1 MMNDEIT
8 KQKLIQLKRQLEVIE
23 NDFYNLNTELENLKN
38 TIKKKLIVDN
48 SIIDEDIYD
57 KIVKKTDDGAQNIKS
72 AKSIIQNKI

>member
-8 KQKLIQLKRQLEVIE
+8 KQKLLQLKRQLEVIE

-57 KIVKKTDDGAQNIKS
+57 KIVKKTDEGAQNIKS